1 MEHSTDDSAEE
12 GSRGFQLELAK
23 SYAAFAIRA
32 IRVRKGLVALLT
44 CVGLAL
50 TVAVGVWFPRTFT
63 CTTVLMTVVNPVLD
77 AERSGNPLTG
87 SESLIMRHENLEA
100 LIRETDL
107 VNKFKERR
115 PPLLKLKDGII
126 EWAFGK
132 LDHKTMVA
140 VLVGTLESKLFVE
153 SKEDNLTITV
163 NWSDKKTVAEL
174 AEATKQGFLKMRHA
188 AEISA
193 FSEKMAIL
201 DTHATKLRD
210 EIGGLAEQMNAA
222 FDTRAAQVSK
232 ATSPVSAPL
241 APGAPPLVRARTA
254 AVTDEQLPELREK
267 LVTLKQKLA
276 AAEAEHNARVKDER
290 AKLNELKLRYTP
302 SHPQVVTQEERFAMV
317 SQSPSE
323 VAQQRSEATDLAAQI
338 KQRESLLK
346 TAASGGRGQSARAPA
361 TGAGDAAVS
370 AEPLPSE
377 IMQLLAR
384 DDGDPA
390 LTAQISGAV
399 VRYGSLRDEVR
410 AAKLSLD
417 TAQAAYNHRYR
428 VVIPVEEPNKPSKPN
443 VALILAVGVL
453 LSLLLALLSPVLLEL
468 RKGVLVE
475 YWQVHNF
482 HLPVLAEL
490 HLPSRAE
497 E

>member
-302 SHPQVVTQEERFAMV
+302 SHPQVVTQE
-317 SQSPSE
+317 
-323 VAQQRSEATDLAAQI
+323 
-338 KQRESLLK
+338 
-346 TAASGGRGQSARAPA
+346 
-361 TGAGDAAVS
+361 AVS
-370 AEPLPSE
+370 Y
-377 IMQLLAR
+377 
-384 DDGDPA
+384 
-390 LTAQISGAV
+390 TH
-399 VRYGSLRDEVR
+399 LRAHETK
-410 AAKLSLD
+410 A
-417 TAQAAYNHRYR
+417 N
-428 VVIPVEEPNKPSKPN
+428 
-443 VALILAVGVL
+443 
-453 LSLLLALLSPVLLEL
+453 
-468 RKGVLVE
+468 LV
-475 YWQVHNF
+475 
-482 HLPVLAEL
+482 
-490 HLPSRAE
+490 
-497 E
+497 